1 MRVASL
7 LFLIALLAGSV
18 HQRLSAQQLEQSIYV
33 TGGIGAGSTS
43 LHCDICA
50 SERKLGL
57 SIALGAGARIGDRLA
72 LGLEVGGWR
81 KSEEEVTR
89 PMRTYLA
96 VARWYPAPSKAR
108 YFLKT
113 AVGMA
118 SYQVDDRVVEDE
130 EEAEPIGSKM
140 FAAELGIGY
149 QLRLSGAISINPQ
162 LTLLGSLNGDLE
174 RGNTRITSASVTM
187 IQLGVTVGW
196 R

>member
-1 MRVASL
+1 
-7 LFLIALLAGSV
+7 
-18 HQRLSAQQLEQSIYV
+18 
-33 TGGIGAGSTS
+33 
-43 LHCDICA
+43 
-50 SERKLGL
+50 
-57 SIALGAGARIGDRLA
+57 
-72 LGLEVGGWR
+72 
-81 KSEEEVTR
+81 
-89 PMRTYLA
+89 
-96 VARWYPAPSKAR
+96 
-108 YFLKT
+108 
-113 AVGMA
+113 
-118 SYQVDDRVVEDE
+118 VEDE